1 MEGAVDVDVEF
12 DGDSDILAAGQDFS
26 RVARTHTKAGYK
38 DGCAGGHDIGVQE
51 GFIEG
56 LRVGCQEA
64 LHWGR
69 VKGTIQAM
77 LLLCQP
83 DSDAC
88 AELMQLL
95 EELEVKDQKQLP
107 VSQQDTETCLRIGD
121 VMNFE
126 PSDELREIITRL
138 DAIKESFLL

>member
-26 RVARTHTKAGYK
+26 RVARTHTKVRVIFLSELIIHVERFQAGYK

-69 VKGTIQAM
+69 VKGTIQ
-77 LLLCQP
+77 
-83 DSDAC
+83 
-88 AELMQLL
+88 
-95 EELEVKDQKQLP
+95 
-107 VSQQDTETCLRIGD
+107 
-121 VMNFE
+121 
-126 PSDELREIITRL
+126 
-138 DAIKESFLL
+138 

>member
-1 MEGAVDVDVEF
+1 MRHQLYLYINYTC
-12 DGDSDILAAGQDFS
+12 ILKLDYLPVLFY
-26 RVARTHTKAGYK
+26 R
-38 DGCAGGHDIGVQE
+38 
-51 GFIEG
+51 
-56 LRVGCQEA
+56 
-64 LHWGR
+64 
-69 VKGTIQAM
+69 AM

-95 EELEVKDQKQLP
+95 KELEVKVQKQLP